1 MKIKSPLVGRKKYD
15 SLNDKHNKMAERE
28 SILKRDI
35 SILATKFKKIQDLCM
50 IHSNSGPRSNGISKL
65 GNNKFIR
72 LVKEVVGS

>member
-1 MKIKSPLVGRKKYD
+1 MKLKSPLVGRKKYD
-15 SLNDKHNKMAERE
+15 ALNDKHNKMAERE

-35 SILATKFKKIQDLCM
+35 SILATKFKKIQDICI
-50 IHSNSGPRSNGISKL
+50 IHSKNGPRSNGIGKL